1 MIKNIKKKTL
11 NNIRNS
17 IKSRNT
23 KKLNITK
30 MENIAVNR
38 KFNGSMFFTKNK

>member
-1 MIKNIKKKTL
+1 MIKNSKKKTF

-30 MENIAVNR
+30 MENIAINR
-38 KFNGSMFFTKNK
+38 KFNGTMYFYKK